1 MRKARPFI
9 TLFILLVLPLLIYVF
24 LRSATHVVSPLKITS
39 EKIANPGGSPD
50 SVYKTVGEFAFLSHL
65 GDTVTLDSFRNN
77 IWVANVF
84 STACEGSCPEVSQ
97 GVRDI
102 QHYYR
107 NFPDVRFLSISID
120 PEADS
125 LPALKQFAREYNV
138 TENKWWLITG
148 DRSKIQRFARE
159 EFGFGGPIDDT
170 TAAFQPEYSLRLV
183 DREGRFRGYDYDG
196 ARQTDVDSVI
206 SHIRLLQR
214 EYEQKDPQTP

>member
-1 MRKARPFI
+1 MRKAGTYI
-9 TLFILLVLPLLIYVF
+9 VLFIVLILPLVIYVVLKTQF
-24 LRSATHVVSPLKITS
+24 THVMQPLRIIS

-50 SVYKTVGEFAFLSHL
+50 SVYKNVGDFAFPSQT
-65 GDTVTLDSFRNN
+65 GDTVTLDSFRNS

-84 STACEGSCPEVSQ
+84 STECAGSCPEVSQ

-102 QHYYR
+102 QRYYR
-107 NFPDVRFLSISID
+107 KFPDIRFLSISID

-125 LPALKQFAREYNV
+125 LPALQKYAKNYEV

-170 TAAFQPEYSLRLV
+170 TAAFKPEYTLRLV
-183 DREGRFRGYDYDG
+183 DREGHFRGNIYNG
-196 ARQTDVDSVI
+196 ANKTDVDSVI

-214 EYEQKDPQTP
+214 EYEQK

>member
-1 MRKARPFI
+1 MRKAGPFI

-24 LRSATHVVSPLKITS
+24 LRTGTHVVMPLKVIS

-50 SVYKTVGEFAFLSHL
+50 SVYKTVGEFAFPAHT
-65 GDTVTLDSFRNN
+65 GEIVTRDSFENA

-84 STACEGSCPEVSQ
+84 STACPGKCPEVSQ

-107 NFPDVRFLSISID
+107 NFPDIRFLSISID

-125 LPALKQFAREYNV
+125 VAALQKFASEYNV

-148 DRSKIQRFARE
+148 DRSKIHRFARE

-170 TAAFQPEYSLRLV
+170 TAAFKPEYTLRLV
-183 DREGRFRGYDYDG
+183 DREGRFRGNIYNG

-214 EYEQKDPQTP
+214 EYEQK